1 MMKQPNRVQFTSSHI
16 EDLMYR
22 TTFDPVNMTGELIVN
37 LSLVKEE
44 DLEAVLEV
52 YNLVIRSGLSVSPFL
67 KIIRS
72 GETIGDLKIAQG
84 DVGIA
89 TVCSITI
96 DGVLLK
102 GGVMINPRFGGV
114 VQIKNGQ
121 PVRFTDVVTYAS
133 TTIDPLEV
141 LMSQD
146 ITSVTKMLRT
156 GSGKILANLRE
167 APLVA
172 RDDID
177 HILSDLM
184 EAGLSGIME
193 VGEPNTRVLDV
204 PVERDHLGVVVIGGT
219 NPMAMAKEQGF
230 EIRTSAMS
238 ALIGINSM
246 KHIED
251 LI

>member
-1 MMKQPNRVQFTSSHI
+1 MINKPHRVQFTSSRI
-16 EDLMYR
+16 EDLMFR
-22 TTFDPVNMTGELIVN
+22 TTFDPVAMAGDVIVN
-37 LSLVKEE
+37 LSLIKEE
-44 DLEAVLEV
+44 DLESILDV
-52 YNLVIRSGLSVSPFL
+52 YALAIRSGLSVSPFL
-67 KIIRS
+67 KIIKG
-72 GETIGDLKIAQG
+72 GEQIGDFRISNG

-102 GGVMINPRFGGV
+102 GGVMINPKLGGV
-114 VQIKNGQ
+114 VQIKNGH
-121 PVRFTDVVTYAS
+121 PVRFTDVVTYVS
-133 TTIDPLEV
+133 TTVDPLEV

-146 ITSVTKMLRT
+146 VTSVSQMLRT

-177 HILSDLM
+177 HILSDMLD
-184 EAGLSGIME
+184 AGISGIME
-193 VGEPNTRVLDV
+193 VGEPNSRVLDV

-230 EIRTSAMS
+230 EVRTNAMS
-238 ALIGINSM
+238 TLIDIDEM
-246 KHIED
+246 KHVD
-251 LI
+251 DFV